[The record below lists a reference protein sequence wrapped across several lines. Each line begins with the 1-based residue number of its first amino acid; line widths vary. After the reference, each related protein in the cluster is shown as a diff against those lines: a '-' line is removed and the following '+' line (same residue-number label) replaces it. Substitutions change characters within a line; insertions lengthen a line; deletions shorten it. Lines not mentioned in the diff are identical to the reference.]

1 MKLETIYS
9 YFLES
14 AGICTDTRNI
24 EKGCLFVALRG
35 DNFNGNTFTQQALD
49 KGAFKVIIDD
59 ISQHKNTG
67 ETILCKNSLSTASKT
82 RYLP

>member
-1 MKLETIYS
+1 MKLETVYS

-14 AGICTDTRNI
+14 TGICTDTRKI

-35 DNFNGNTFTQQALD
+35 DNFNGNKFTQQALD

-67 ETILCKNSLSTASKT
+67 ENHSLQKQSNTASKT